1 MEAVQVISTTT
12 IKAPPS
18 HNNHDSVQKIDLT
31 PWDLQFLPIET
42 IQKGLLFRN
51 KKHTENQIEHLQHS
65 LSSTL
70 AFFPP
75 LAGRLVILQHHD
87 NTVSSHIVCNNAGAL
102 FVHAVADN
110 TTVVDILQPKYVPP
124 IVYSFFPLNGVK
136 NHEGTSQP
144 ALAVQ
149 VTELLDGV
157 FIAFTINHVV
167 ADGKSFWHFVNS
179 WAEISRGNPKISK
192 IPFFERF
199 FPVGIDRAIRFPF
212 TKVEGKEEGEHSQ
225 NLEPKTLSERVF
237 HFTKRKISELK
248 SKANAEANTDKI
260 SSLQAV
266 LTLLWRTVSRCKHM
280 GPQEEVHFVLL
291 IGARPRLIPPLAD
304 DYFGNA
310 ALVGRATMKAEE
322 LLQKGG
328 FGKGASEIN
337 KVISSHS
344 HEKVRSYYE
353 YWVRTPRLFTIG
365 SLANSNSLATSSSP
379 RFNVYGNDFG
389 WGKPLAVRS
398 GGANKSSGKITLFAG
413 AEEGSIDI
421 EVCLPYEILEAIGN
435 DSELMDAI
443 SN

>member
-42 IQKGLLFRN
+42 IQEGLLFRN
-51 KKHTENQIEHLQHS
+51 KHTKNQIEHLQHS

-124 IVYSFFPLNGVK
+124 IVCSFFPLNGVK

-144 ALAVQ
+144 LLAVQ
-149 VTELLDGV
+149 VTELVDGIFV
-157 FIAFTINHVV
+157 AVTINHIV

-179 WAEISRGNPKISK
+179 WAEISRGIPKISK

-212 TKVEGKEEGEHSQ
+212 TKVEEKEEGEHSQ

-266 LTLLWRTVSRCKHM
+266 LTLLWRAVSRCKHM

-291 IGARPRLIPPLAD
+291 IGVRARMIPPLEE

-310 ALVGRATMKAEE
+310 ILAGRVTMKAGE
-322 LLQKGG
+322 LLEGG
-328 FGKGASEIN
+328 LGKGALEIN
-337 KVISSHS
+337 KMISLHS
-344 HEKVRSYYE
+344 HEKVKNHYE
-353 YWVRTPRLFTIG
+353 SLARTPMLSTPGIG
-365 SLANSNSLATSSSP
+365 AANSLMISSSP
-379 RFNVYGNDFG
+379 RFDIYGNDFG
-389 WGKPLAVRS
+389 WGKPVAVRS
-398 GGANKSSGKITLFAG
+398 GDANIGNGKVTVFAG
-413 AEEGSIDI
+413 SKEDSIDI
-421 EVCLPYEILEAIGN
+421 HVSLPYEILEAMGN
-435 DSELMDAI
+435 DPEFVDAI
-443 SN
+443 SY